1 MNHAEIAMVIA
12 IVFETI
18 LGIAYLGYSA
28 YLLSFKEIPYTI
40 CGIVLF
46 GYVFTSIGS
55 FSAVMGDFF
64 NTSINKKNA

>member
-1 MNHAEIAMVIA
+1 MNHTEIAMAIA
-12 IVFETI
+12 IISETI

-28 YLLSFKEIPYTI
+28 YLLSFKDIPYTI

-55 FSAVMGDFF
+55 FSTTAGSIF
-64 NTSINKKNA
+64 NTGVNKKSS

>member
-1 MNHAEIAMVIA
+1 MNHAVIAMVIA
-12 IVFETI
+12 IVSETI

-55 FSAVMGDFF
+55 FSTTAGSVFDACV
-64 NTSINKKNA
+64 NKKDS